1 VSPIIVHERLNGMRW
16 INWAAVIWLMTVP
29 AAWAQSAAESG
40 IIVTGE
46 GHVALAPDMAAITLG
61 VRHRGDTAQE
71 AMALVTDDVAGILGT
86 LTNVGIKAMDQQT
99 SGFYL
104 RPVYNSRG
112 INDGTPPDLVGY
124 EAGNT
129 VTVRVRDLTVLGST
143 LDAVIEVGANE
154 FNGLRFDLQDASAAQ
169 SLARQRAVLD
179 ARTKAEELAQ
189 SAGVELGALV
199 RLSETGGN
207 AGPRMME
214 MAAGRA
220 SMDSAIAS
228 GEVEVQARVTL
239 VFEIRQ
245 P

>member
-1 VSPIIVHERLNGMRW
+1 MRW
-16 INWAAVIWLMTVP
+16 INWAAVILLLVAP
-29 AAWAQSAAESG
+29 AAWAQTTTEAG

-46 GHVALAPDMAAITLG
+46 GRVAVAPDMAAITLG

-71 AMALVTDDVAGILGT
+71 AMALVTDDVAGILNT
-86 LTNVGIKAMDQQT
+86 LTNVGIANTDQQT

-129 VTVRVRDLTVLGST
+129 VTVRVRDLAVLGST
-143 LDAVIEVGANE
+143 LDVVIEIGANE
-154 FNGLRFDLQDASAAQ
+154 FNGLRFDLQDPSAAQ
-169 SLARQRAVLD
+169 SLARRLAVGD
-179 ARTKAEELAQ
+179 ARAKAEELAQ
-189 SAGVELGALV
+189 AAGVTLGPLV
-199 RLSETGGN
+199 RLSEAGSN

-214 MAAGRA
+214 MSAGRA

-228 GEVEVQARVTL
+228 GEVGVEARVTL

>member
-1 VSPIIVHERLNGMRW
+1 MRW
-16 INWAAVIWLMTVP
+16 INWAAAIWLLAVP
-29 AAWAQSAAESG
+29 AAWGQSATETG

-46 GHVALAPDMAAITLG
+46 GRVALAPDMAAITLG

-71 AMALVTDDVAGILGT
+71 AMARVTADVAGILGA
-86 LTNVGIKAMDQQT
+86 LTNLGVAGIDQQT

-112 INDGTPPDLVGY
+112 INDGSPPDLVGY

-129 VTVRVRDLTVLGST
+129 VTVRVRDLSILGST
-143 LDAVIEVGANE
+143 LDAVIEIGANE
-154 FNGLRFDLQDASAAQ
+154 FNGLRFDLQDPSAAQ
-169 SLARQRAVLD
+169 SLARQLAVAD
-179 ARTKAEELAQ
+179 ARAKAEELAQ
-189 SAGVELGALV
+189 AAGIELGPLV
-199 RLSETGGN
+199 RLSEVGGH

-214 MAAGRA
+214 MSAGRA

-228 GEVEVQARVTL
+228 GEVGVEARVTL

>member
-1 VSPIIVHERLNGMRW
+1 MRW
-16 INWAAVIWLMTVP
+16 INWAAVIWLLVAP
-29 AAWAQSAAESG
+29 AAWAQATTEAG

-46 GHVALAPDMAAITLG
+46 GRVAVAPDMAAITLG

-71 AMALVTDDVAGILGT
+71 AMALVTDDVAGILNT
-86 LTNVGIKAMDQQT
+86 LTNVGIANTDQQT

-129 VTVRVRDLTVLGST
+129 VTVWVRDLAVLGST
-143 LDAVIEVGANE
+143 LDAVIEIGANE
-154 FNGLRFDLQDASAAQ
+154 FNGLRFDLQDPSAAQ
-169 SLARQRAVLD
+169 SLARQLAVGD
-179 ARTKAEELAQ
+179 ARAKAEELAQ
-189 SAGVELGALV
+189 AAGVALGPLV
-199 RLSETGGN
+199 RLSEAGSN

-214 MAAGRA
+214 MSAGRA

-228 GEVEVQARVTL
+228 GEVGVEARVTL